1 MNLIGLI
8 LIAALS
14 GGIVVVSLRLRAPA
28 SSEGMWMEGGRLSDE
43 DRNSPAH
50 QPRDLSKGRFRN
62 LLAIGVSRFFTVL

>member
-14 GGIVVVSLRLRAPA
+14 GGIVVVSLRLRASA
-28 SSEGMWMEGGRLSDE
+28 SSERMWMEGGRLSNE

-50 QPRDLSKGRFRN
+50 QPHYRSKGRFRG
-62 LLAIGVSRFFTVL
+62 LLATGVSRFFTVL